1 MSRFFKSAAFPIL
14 IVVVLAFFAQKLI
27 GSSSHTQHYTFGNLI
42 SQLDGGSVNALS
54 LDQKANS
61 AAVTLTDGT
70 KYSVGYPD
78 SFAPQLI
85 KDAESHLPQG
95 GTGLDVQSKSSN
107 GWLSLLTY
115 ILPFVIFIGFW
126 IFLMNQVQGGGS
138 KVMSFGKSR
147 AKRMSVDSPKITFRD
162 VAGVDEAVEEL
173 HEIKEF
179 LENPKKF
186 QALGARIP

>member
-27 GSSSHTQHYTFGNLI
+27 GNSSHAPKQTFGNL
-42 SQLDGGSVNALS
+42 
-54 LDQKANS
+54 
-61 AAVTLTDGT
+61 LTDLSTGQVKSMSIHT
-70 KYSVGYPD
+70 KDNTVDVTTTGNQKFTVGYPD
-78 SFAPQLI
+78 AYATTLI
-85 KDAESHLPQG
+85 NTAQKDIG
-95 GTGLDVQSKSSN
+95 GGASGLDVQGKASN

-147 AKRMSVDSPKITFRD
+147 AKRLS
-162 VAGVDEAVEEL
+162 
-173 HEIKEF
+173 
-179 LENPKKF
+179 
-186 QALGARIP
+186 